1 MREAQSV
8 YGAHQHLAMQQ
19 RQLCVAWERLPAQMK
34 VLTAQKH
41 QKGSKKL
48 CNGFTADIDLCIVHA
63 LLSPGILSPSHLP
76 TGQAGLTPLLVAGI
90 SRLQCMG

>member
-34 VLTAQKH
+34 VLTAQKQ

-48 CNGFTADIDLCIVHA
+48 CTGFTADTDLCIVHA
-63 LLSPGILSPSHLP
+63 LLSPSPSHLP
-76 TGQAGLTPLLVAGI
+76 TGQAGLTPLLVAGM
-90 SRLQCMG
+90 STLQCMG